1 MPLNNKINLRKNM
14 KKLLSIFIG
23 IIVVGLIGFLVY
35 QGYQL
40 SNPEEKQAR
49 QLEKLRV
56 QAGWLLNG
64 EFANVCS
71 AIVNGYYEDEGLDVE
86 LIPGGPAGASF
97 IIATNTVAQDQ
108 KLDIAIDGDIIPL
121 LRGVTKESKTEQ
133 LKMRAFAAFWNENPF
148 GFIVRKDSGITSL
161 KDFALKRKSDGSKI
175 KVGITA
181 DSVIQYA
188 IADYA
193 GVPVENLDLTIV
205 GYDASSF
212 LAGQVDALAAF
223 WTTQAYEV
231 EKAGIDYTFLS
242 ASELPGFSQPSM
254 VAITRDEVLKNKPNQ
269 LTRWL
274 KATIKGSEFV
284 IKNPEKA
291 AQQIIDPRCGGPNF
305 EVIQE
310 EWLIKKSIPI
320 FDKEKIG
327 WIYKE
332 QILDFAEA
340 YKNLNQIPRVPKE
353 SELLDYSILNRIY
366 K

>member
-1 MPLNNKINLRKNM
+1 M
-14 KKLLSIFIG
+14 KKLLTIFISI
-23 IIVVGLIGFLVY
+23 IIVGVISFLIY
-35 QGYQL
+35 QGYQ
-40 SNPEEKQAR
+40 SFSHEKNRQAK

-64 EFANVCS
+64 EFANICS
-71 AIVNGYYEDEGLDVE
+71 AIVNGYYEEEGLEVE

-97 IIATNTVAQDQ
+97 IIATNAVAQDQ
-108 KLDIAIDGDIIPL
+108 SLDIAIDGDIIPL

-161 KDFALKRKSDGSKI
+161 KDFVLKRKPDGSKI

-188 IADYA
+188 IADFA
-193 GVPVENLDLTIV
+193 GVSVKDLDLTIV

-212 LAGQVDALAAF
+212 LADQVDALAAY
-223 WTTQAYEV
+223 WTTQAYQV
-231 EKAGIDYTFLS
+231 EMAGIDYTFLS

-254 VAITRDEVLKNKPNQ
+254 IAIARNEILENKSNQ

-284 IKNPEKA
+284 IQNPEEA
-291 AQQIIDPRCGGPNF
+291 ARQIIDPRCGGPNF
-305 EVIQE
+305 EVVQE
-310 EWLIKKSIPI
+310 KWLIEKSIPL
-320 FDKEKIG
+320 FDNDKIG
-327 WIYKE
+327 WIYKD
-332 QILDFAEA
+332 QIMDFATA
-340 YKNLNQIPRVPKE
+340 YNNLDQIPRVPE
-353 SELLDYSILNRIY
+353 VDEILDYSILDQVY

>member
-1 MPLNNKINLRKNM
+1 MCIV
-14 KKLLSIFIG
+14 
-23 IIVVGLIGFLVY
+23 VVGLTGFLIY
-35 QGYQL
+35 RGYQL
-40 SNPEEKQAR
+40 SNLEKKQVK

-64 EFANVCS
+64 EFANICS
-71 AIVNGYYEDEGLDVE
+71 AIVNGYYEDEGLNVE

-97 IIATNTVAQDQ
+97 IIATNAVAQDQ
-108 KLDIAIDGDIIPL
+108 NLDIAIDGDIIPL
-121 LRGVTKESKTEQ
+121 LRGVTKESEKEQ
-133 LKMRAFAAFWNENPF
+133 LKMKAFAAFWNENPF

-193 GVPVENLDLTIV
+193 GVPVEDLDLTIV
-205 GYDASSF
+205 GYDASSL

-254 VAITRDEVLKNKPNQ
+254 VAIARDEILRNKTDQ

-274 KATIKGSEFV
+274 KATIRGTEFV
-284 IKNPEKA
+284 IQNPEKA
-291 AQQIIDPRCGGPNF
+291 AQQILDPRCGGPNF

-310 EWLIKKSIPI
+310 KWLIEKSIPL
-320 FDKEKIG
+320 FDEERIG
-327 WIYKE
+327 WIYE
-332 QILDFAEA
+332 DQIINFAQA
-340 YKNLNQIPRVPKE
+340 YKNLNQIPRIPEE

>member
-1 MPLNNKINLRKNM
+1 M
-14 KKLLSIFIG
+14 KKLLIILVSIIIVG
-23 IIVVGLIGFLVY
+23 IISFLIY
-35 QGYQL
+35 QGYQS
-40 SNPEEKQAR
+40 SNTEKDKQIK
-49 QLEKLRV
+49 QLEKLKV

-64 EFANVCS
+64 EFANICS

-97 IIATNTVAQDQ
+97 IIATNAVAQDQ
-108 KLDIAIDGDIIPL
+108 GLDIALDSDIIPL

-133 LKMRAFAAFWNENPF
+133 LKIKAFAAFWNENPF

-161 KDFALKRKSDGSKI
+161 KDFVLKRKSDGSKI

-193 GVPVENLDLTIV
+193 GVPVEELDLTIV

-212 LAGQVDALAAF
+212 LAGQVDALAAY

-242 ASELPGFSQPSM
+242 ASELPGFSQPAM
-254 VAITRDEVLKNKPNQ
+254 VAITRDEILKNKSNQ
-269 LTRWL
+269 LVRWL

-284 IKNPEKA
+284 IQNPGEA
-291 AQQIIDPRCGGPNF
+291 AKQILDSRCGGPNF
-305 EVIQE
+305 EVVQE
-310 EWLIKKSIPI
+310 KWLIEKSIPI
-320 FDKEKIG
+320 FDKDKIG
-327 WIYKE
+327 WVYKD
-332 QILDFAEA
+332 QIINFVAA
-340 YKNLNQIPRVPKE
+340 YNNLNQIPRIPKVD
-353 SELLDYSILNRIY
+353 ELLDYSILNQIY